1 MIGADRMWANY
12 EYFIKAVIPYAEKY
26 GVKLALHSDDPPL
39 EKLGGVARIFTSLDA
54 IKKGISAVDSPNLG
68 VTFCQACYRL
78 MGEDLGHAIDALS
91 DRIFF
96 IHFRNVTGTREN
108 FHDNGDIPMAKVMRE

>member
-1 MIGADRMWANY
+1 M
-12 EYFIKAVIPYAEKY
+12 IPYAEKY
-26 GVKLALHSDDPPL
+26 GVKLALHPDDPPL

-78 MGEDLGHAIDALS
+78 MGKDLVHAIDALS